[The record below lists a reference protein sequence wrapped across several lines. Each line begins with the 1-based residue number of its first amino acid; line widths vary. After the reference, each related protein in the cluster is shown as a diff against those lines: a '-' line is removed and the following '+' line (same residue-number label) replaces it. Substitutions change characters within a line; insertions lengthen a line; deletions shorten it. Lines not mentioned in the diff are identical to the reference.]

1 MKKMSLVFLL
11 ILFCGYV
18 SAAVTTEQLIDP
30 EYMINA
36 GYSESTAE
44 YIFAQKNRVDSKPCE
59 PLYYK
64 ENNNKF
70 MKFVKFFISYL
81 DGTVDSSDYLHH
93 DIQTS
98 PSYKDF

>member
-1 MKKMSLVFLL
+1 MKRMSLVFLL
-11 ILFCGYV
+11 ILFCEYV
-18 SAAVTTEQLIDP
+18 SAAVTSEQLIDP

-44 YIFAQKNRVDSKPCE
+44 YVFAQKNRVDSKPCE

-64 ENNNKF
+64 DNNKF
-70 MKFVKFFISYL
+70 LKFVRYFTSYF
-81 DGTVDSSDYLHH
+81 DGAIETPDHLHH
-93 DIQTS
+93 DIQNS